1 MTQLEL
7 GLNSYKDKLQ
17 VRVDGAHNKVLDPV
31 RKKLVI
37 LTPEEYVRQLL
48 LLFLIEEKGCSKTRI
63 LVEKEIKLGSLTK
76 RFDIVVLDNKQE
88 PFILIECKSYK
99 NTLNQAAF
107 EQAARYNLQLQSP
120 YLMISNGQKN
130 YLAFIDFE
138 TGKFSFVANFPDL

>member
-17 VRVDGAHNKVLDPV
+17 VRVDGNHNKVFDPV

-48 LLFLIEEKGCSKTRI
+48 LWFLIEEKNCSKTRI
-63 LVEKEIKLGSLTK
+63 IVEKEIKLGPLTK

-138 TGKFSFVANFPDL
+138 TGKFSFVDNFPDL